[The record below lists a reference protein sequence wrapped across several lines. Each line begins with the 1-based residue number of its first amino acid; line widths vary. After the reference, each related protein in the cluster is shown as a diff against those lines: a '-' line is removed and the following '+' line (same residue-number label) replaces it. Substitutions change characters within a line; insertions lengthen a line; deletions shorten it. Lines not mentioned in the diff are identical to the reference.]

1 MAHSFCKFSATSSK
15 CNFNENIILYLVQRP
30 VGPSEPKLALFEGV
44 RPQLGGPA
52 DVGKVGAPEAGDVAV
67 LEPRRVRT
75 EEADRQ
81 HLKPSIQFINS

>member
-1 MAHSFCKFSATSSK
+1 MICTECSM
-15 CNFNENIILYLVQRP
+15 YLVQRA
-30 VGPSEPKLALFEGV
+30 VRPSEPKLALLEGV

-81 HLKPSIQFINS
+81 HLKQSIHFI

>member
-1 MAHSFCKFSATSSK
+1 MICTECSM
-15 CNFNENIILYLVQRP
+15 YLVQRP
-30 VGPSEPKLALFEGV
+30 VGPSEPKLALLEGV

-67 LEPRRVRT
+67 LEPRRVRP

-81 HLKPSIQFINS
+81 HLKQSIHFI

>member
-1 MAHSFCKFSATSSK
+1 MAHSFCKFRATSSNY
-15 CNFNENIILYLVQRP
+15 NFNQNIPMYLVQRP

-44 RPQLGGPA
+44 RPQLGCPA

-67 LEPRRVRT
+67 LEPRRVRP

-81 HLKPSIQFINS
+81 HLKQSIHFI